1 MPSQAASK
9 SVCSVE
15 IRTPK
20 SKADD
25 LKKESAPES
34 ALFHFDVYVCLTS
47 RRQSEKH
54 FSKVLFICR
63 QIATVMIANE
73 LIYR

>member
-1 MPSQAASK
+1 MPSQAAPK
-9 SVCSVE
+9 SVYRVK
-15 IRTPK
+15 IRVFD
-20 SKADD
+20 KAND

-54 FSKVLFICR
+54 FSKVFFRGR

>member
-15 IRTPK
+15 IRVFD
-20 SKADD
+20 KADD

-47 RRQSEKH
+47 RRQSKKH
-54 FSKVLFICR
+54 FSKVFFRGR

>member
-15 IRTPK
+15 IRVFD
-20 SKADD
+20 KADD

-34 ALFHFDVYVCLTS
+34 ALFHFAVYVCLTS

-63 QIATVMIANE
+63 QIAAVIIANE

>member
-9 SVCSVE
+9 FVYRVK
-15 IRTPK
+15 IRVFD
-20 SKADD
+20 KADD

-54 FSKVLFICR
+54 FSKVFFRGR